1 MNDDIEKRKSR
12 LKYSGSKVDV
22 SLDAQGDVD
31 ELHEEELNEEDT
43 EEVQGQSS
51 RGQSAKGKRN
61 SKPRQEVVEEDE
73 EDADA
78 DLGEDEEDEE
88 ERPVVAKSA
97 QAKKSKSK
105 KQKGEKSSGSSL
117 ASMIRFY
124 SVTEMG
130 FVRKT
135 NEDGF
140 DIIDKGDFK
149 LFTVI
154 DGMGGPDKG
163 EVASRMVIEGIH
175 EALEDKSYISAADV
189 TLGIKQANEKIL
201 ELVAQEPNLAGMG
214 GTVTCA
220 LFDGDKL
227 YICHIGNCRLYRY
240 DLDRNLTR
248 LTIDHTLE
256 EEMGEIDE
264 HGFNLNRNGTHM
276 LTRSFGGSAEI
287 DVEWWQVDQS
297 PERGETYLLSSD
309 GLFDCMT
316 SGEIVKVLE
325 ARTSE
330 RVMEDFAEIFIKR
343 GGKDNMTAILI
354 RVGEQAEV
362 PEDADIDVVEEIFAK
377 RPNPGAIVPVGN
389 SSKEKDRFSF
399 DLSGF
404 GNLDEQSDE
413 DFLNDLVKTIDVKK
427 KPKRDGA
434 KKGAS
439 KLSPEERRRRRKA
452 RMAKKANE
460 TNDDDAV
467 VDDLIEEV
475 DDELDSFAPF
485 PEIAKPKSTL
495 KSKEEIRASLMANL
509 DKAESKGVSK
519 SRFSGGR
526 FAKRDTERYGANNI
540 KFSLPASPRM
550 STGTGLVLLLIGGLI
565 GSIIT
570 RHYDNTYYPREI
582 VRTVPSGDSDKVLGA
597 FKTTQNGKVKYVV
610 VATRDVLSEL
620 QDDDDGI
627 LARQAMQRYFQSGE
641 FVQNEEDLLH
651 KVALLKSPSSRETL
665 VEIISTLAKVYHN
678 GDERLAELAKQH
690 ATTNRI
696 LEKLVKQLDYL
707 AVVKVRE

>member
-1 MNDDIEKRKSR
+1 MSDDNQNRKSR

-22 SLDAQGDVD
+22 SLDAQGDLA
-31 ELHEEELNEEDT
+31 ELHEEEVKAEET
-43 EEVQGQSS
+43 EEVHVGSS

-61 SKPRQEVVEEDE
+61 AKPRQEVVEED
-73 EDADA
+73 ADG
-78 DLGEDEEDEE
+78 DLEEDEEDEE
-88 ERPVVAKSA
+88 ERPVVAKST

-105 KQKGEKSSGSSL
+105 KQKAEKSSGSSL

-135 NEDGF
+135 NEDGL
-140 DIIDKGDFK
+140 DIIDRGDFK

-240 DLDRNLTR
+240 DLDKNLTR

-276 LTRSFGGSAEI
+276 LTRSFGGSADI

-354 RVGEQAEV
+354 RVGEEAEV
-362 PEDADIDVVEEIFAK
+362 QEDADIDVVGEIFAE

-389 SSKEKDRFSF
+389 GSKEKDRFSF

-404 GNLDEQSDE
+404 GNLDDQSDE
-413 DFLNDLVKTIDVKK
+413 DFLNDLVKTIDIKK

-439 KLSPEERRRRRKA
+439 KLSPEERRQRRKA

-467 VDDLIEEV
+467 VDELVEEV
-475 DDELDSFAPF
+475 EDDVNALVALQ
-485 PEIAKPKSTL
+485 EITKPKSTL

-509 DKAESKGVSK
+509 DKTESKGGSK

-526 FAKRDTERYGANNI
+526 FTKRDTERYGANNI
-540 KFSLPASPRM
+540 KFNLPASPRM
-550 STGTGLVLLLIGGLI
+550 SIGTGLVLLLIGGLI